1 MQLVPRA
8 FRYKGYIEQIQK
20 NFAPMSLKK
29 VEAISLYQTPRRAL
43 EVETELHKQLRAKFG
58 NVSPHNVTSSELYKV
73 EHLEAILGLLHEIEQ
88 KPSEPSGQEMTS
100 RQTYGGI

>member
-1 MQLVPRA
+1 
-8 FRYKGYIEQIQK
+8 
-20 NFAPMSLKK
+20 MSLKK

-88 KPSEPSGQEMTS
+88 KPSEPSCQEMTS
-100 RQTYGGI
+100 RQTKKANENILKRIPRE

>member
-1 MQLVPRA
+1 
-8 FRYKGYIEQIQK
+8 
-20 NFAPMSLKK
+20 MSLKK

-88 KPSEPSGQEMTS
+88 KPSEPSCQNDQPTDIWRHMTIYAS
-100 RQTYGGI
+100 VFLASNYGVENEANRFSL